1 MTRCREIKELGDL
14 RAGVGSMGL
23 QLMALTLSFGSI
35 SGFSFFKSS
44 CYCPWSLVCFECS
57 TATLYI

>member
-14 RAGVGSMGL
+14 RAGVWSMGL

-35 SGFSFFKSS
+35 SVFFSLSQVAIA
-44 CYCPWSLVCFECS
+44 LG
-57 TATLYI
+57 A